1 MIVPH
6 LTESYGDSVDPPEE
20 SIPMCTLKNFPN
32 QIEHCIEWSRDLF
45 EGSFVTA
52 VQVRLVGAHLC
63 AFARACAFAVSMLL
77 WRLSSRLLCRPVG
90 VCLHDIGLRLPSR

>member
-1 MIVPH
+1 VIVPH

-63 AFARACAFAVSMLL
+63 ACARACAFAVSM
-77 WRLSSRLLCRPVG
+77 SPVRFG
-90 VCLHDIGLRLPSR
+90 ACLHDIGLRLPSR

>member
-1 MIVPH
+1 
-6 LTESYGDSVDPPEE
+6 
-20 SIPMCTLKNFPN
+20 MCTLKNFPN

-63 AFARACAFAVSMLL
+63 ACARACAFAVSMLL
-77 WRLSSRLLCRPVG
+77 WLFLSRLLCRQS
-90 VCLHDIGLRLPSR
+90 GLASACTILGCGFPRADAYPGRG